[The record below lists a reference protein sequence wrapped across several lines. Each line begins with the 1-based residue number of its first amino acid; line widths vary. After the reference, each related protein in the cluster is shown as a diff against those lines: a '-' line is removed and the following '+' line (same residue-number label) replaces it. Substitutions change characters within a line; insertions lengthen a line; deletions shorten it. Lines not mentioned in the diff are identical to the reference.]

1 MSEHEPVAGFCRV
14 LGTRNEYRDF
24 TNSRFSRH
32 PFFFRRLRIAK
43 NWKELREQEEKGK
56 KRKKKREQ
64 GAKRARKLG
73 TGSREDE
80 RKLLKARQGMIYI
93 SFQSFALKMVNALN
107 DGINNCIQ
115 RTAGIDLK
123 TPVRGTPVEYP
134 CNDLVRHS
142 SGRREIVCE

>member
-1 MSEHEPVAGFCRV
+1 MTQKLNIPLLLFQSSFRSTAPLLAQ
-14 LGTRNEYRDF
+14 
-24 TNSRFSRH
+24 
-32 PFFFRRLRIAK
+32 FFFFTESKKEKRR
-43 NWKELREQEEKGK
+43 
-56 KRKKKREQ
+56 KRKSKRKGNK

-80 RKLLKARQGMIYI
+80 RRLVKARQDMIYI

>member
-1 MSEHEPVAGFCRV
+1 MTQKKLNIPLLLFPKLERV
-14 LGTRNEYRDF
+14 SFRDQLHLCWP
-24 TNSRFSRH
+24 N
-32 PFFFRRLRIAK
+32 FFPLPNRR
-43 NWKELREQEEKGK
+43 
-56 KRKKKREQ
+56 RKKKKRRRKSKRKGNK
-64 GAKRARKLG
+64 GAERARKLG

-80 RKLLKARQGMIYI
+80 RRLVKARQDMIYI

-142 SGRREIVCE
+142 SGWREIVCE

>member
-1 MSEHEPVAGFCRV
+1 MSLLSSKKRSITITIKIVTQKLNIPFLSFQSSINCIFAGPIFF
-14 LGTRNEYRDF
+14 LYR
-24 TNSRFSRH
+24 
-32 PFFFRRLRIAK
+32 I
-43 NWKELREQEEKGK
+43 EEEKGK